1 MRTSR
6 VIVIAATAR
15 SGSTLLARGLGAT
28 GLLGDP
34 EECLNPVIISDL
46 RRQWGVPRITM
57 RGQAGGLRRRL
68 AGDRDWAYT
77 FRYNRRSLV
86 RYLDMLAEHRTG
98 PTGVLSM
105 KVMWTQYDS
114 VMLSRDLSANH
125 WGVPVE
131 WLRTSRVDRVG
142 QAVSVVRAK
151 QTGQWTAE
159 GRAVADP
166 VYDAVDIAA
175 SLAAENRF
183 EAKWDAYFA
192 DIGVEPF
199 TVGYEQ
205 LDADYDGTMASVLSH
220 LGVDTPVP
228 PRQLKRQGDAIN
240 DEWVARFLADRAQS
254 GRGA

>member
-1 MRTSR
+1 VTPSR
-6 VIVIAATAR
+6 VVVIATTAR

-28 GLLGDP
+28 GILGDP
-34 EECLNPVIISDL
+34 EEYLNPATIAGL
-46 RRQWGVPRITM
+46 RRQWGVPRVTL
-57 RGQAGGLRRRL
+57 RGQAGRVRRRL
-68 AGDRDWAYT
+68 AGDRTWANT
-77 FRYNRRSLV
+77 VRYNRRSLI

-105 KVMWTQYDS
+105 KVMWMQYQP
-114 VMLSRDLSANH
+114 MLLARDLSADH

-131 WLRTSRVDRVG
+131 WVRISRVDRVR

-151 QTGQWTAE
+151 QTGQWTAAQ
-159 GRAVADP
+159 RPVAGP
-166 VYDAVDIAA
+166 VYNAIDIAA
-175 SLAAENRF
+175 SVATQTRNEAA
-183 EAKWDAYFA
+183 WDAYFT

-240 DEWVARFLADRAQS
+240 DEWVARFLADQARL

>member
-1 MRTSR
+1 MTPSR
-6 VIVIAATAR
+6 VVVIAATAR

-28 GLLGDP
+28 GILGDP
-34 EECLNPVIISDL
+34 EEYLNPATIAGL
-46 RRQWGVPRITM
+46 RRQWGVPRVTL
-57 RGQAGGLRRRL
+57 RGQAGRVRRRL
-68 AGDRDWAYT
+68 AGDRTWANT
-77 FRYNRRSLV
+77 FRYNRRSLI
-86 RYLDMLAEHRTG
+86 RFLDTLAEHTAG

-105 KVMWTQYDS
+105 KVMWTHYQCM
-114 VMLSRDLSANH
+114 MLARDLSAGH

-131 WLRTSRVDRVG
+131 WVRISRADRVR

-151 QTGQWTAE
+151 QTEQWEA
-159 GRAVADP
+159 GHRSVAGP

-175 SLAAENRF
+175 SLAHGNRS
-183 EAKWDAYFA
+183 EASWDAYFT

-240 DEWVARFLADRAQS
+240 DEWVARFLADQARL